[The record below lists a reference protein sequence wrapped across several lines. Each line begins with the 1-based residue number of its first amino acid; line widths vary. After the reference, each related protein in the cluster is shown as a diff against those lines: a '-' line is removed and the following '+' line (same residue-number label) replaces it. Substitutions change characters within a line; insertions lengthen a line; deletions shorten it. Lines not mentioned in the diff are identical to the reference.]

1 VPVVACIAAA
11 VVAAV
16 YVVVAAVVGA
26 VDDVE
31 RLASKMNGLEH
42 LGSEPVDFVWEE
54 K

>member
-1 VPVVACIAAA
+1 VPAVACIAAS

-16 YVVVAAVVGA
+16 NVVVAAVFGA
-26 VDDVE
+26 VVDVE
-31 RLASKMNGLEH
+31 RLASKMYGLEH